1 MTSYRDFSSRSVP
14 RLFPFALVRNLI
26 CVPTRHMLSLFVAFV
41 CCSISYAAGHY
52 EVRGRITDESGRPVP
67 QAVVAVRGTGQ
78 HTVSDSAGV
87 YRLAHLTGQQA
98 LTASAIGY
106 RQLTHVLK
114 ASADSVVVL
123 DFRLFPLQN
132 ALHEVEITAG
142 RVGRLRHSAYNT
154 IAIDTRALQNTTKTL
169 SDALAAAPGV
179 KVRETGGVGSDMNV
193 SLDGFSGKHVKV
205 FIDGVPQEG
214 VGSAFGL
221 NNIPVNFARHIEV
234 YKGVVPVTFG
244 TDAIGG
250 VINVVTETPQA
261 GWHVDGSYA
270 GGSFNTHKST
280 LNWHRT
286 WQSGW
291 KLEMSAFQ
299 NYSDNN
305 YTITA
310 PVKDLSNGSI
320 DFRHPERVRRFH
332 DTYHNEALTVRGGV
346 INRPWA
352 DRLLLGFTLAGM
364 HKDLQTGVRQEV
376 VYGEKYRFGHSF
388 MPSLQYAKRNLLH
401 NRLDLTLTANYNRNL
416 TTNVDTSAYAFN
428 WRGQSVP
435 RNSPGEQNY
444 LHLRYDDD
452 NWNTGLDARFRLDA
466 RSLFTFHHSFG
477 RFDRNA
483 TSLLA
488 RENEKAPIGRGTT
501 KHISG
506 LSYLYTPNARWNVTT
521 FGKFY
526 HLHVSGPVSTS
537 DLQEKFVRKSHQLG
551 FFGFGGAGTYRFS
564 PHWQGKLSYERACRL
579 PNVDELFGDDDLES
593 GSVTL
598 QPEQSHNVNLNISY
612 TLRSGMHHLLVEL
625 GGIFRDTRDYI
636 QRNVINVG
644 GGRFGASYVNFGRV
658 RTYGLNSSLRYDLG
672 HRLSAGANFTY
683 MDVRDNMPL
692 AQDGVTR
699 NYGYGDRMPN
709 LPYLFGDA
717 DLTLRWPLNSSR
729 SRVFSLTYD
738 TQYLHSFTFYSSR
751 FGANKGE
758 YVVPAQL
765 SHNLNATLTLA
776 DERYAVS
783 LEARNF
789 TDKRLYDNFS
799 LQKAGRAFYAK
810 VRFNFGR

>member
-1 MTSYRDFSSRSVP
+1 
-14 RLFPFALVRNLI
+14 
-26 CVPTRHMLSLFVAFV
+26 
-41 CCSISYAAGHY
+41 
-52 EVRGRITDESGRPVP
+52 
-67 QAVVAVRGTGQ
+67 
-78 HTVSDSAGV
+78 
-87 YRLAHLTGQQA
+87 
-98 LTASAIGY
+98 
-106 RQLTHVLK
+106 
-114 ASADSVVVL
+114 
-123 DFRLFPLQN
+123 
-132 ALHEVEITAG
+132 
-142 RVGRLRHSAYNT
+142 
-154 IAIDTRALQNTTKTL
+154 
-169 SDALAAAPGV
+169 
-179 KVRETGGVGSDMNV
+179 
-193 SLDGFSGKHVKV
+193 
-205 FIDGVPQEG
+205 
-214 VGSAFGL
+214 
-221 NNIPVNFARHIEV
+221 
-234 YKGVVPVTFG
+234 
-244 TDAIGG
+244 
-250 VINVVTETPQA
+250 
-261 GWHVDGSYA
+261 
-270 GGSFNTHKST
+270 
-280 LNWHRT
+280 
-286 WQSGW
+286 
-291 KLEMSAFQ
+291 MSAFQ

-320 DFRHPERVRRFH
+320 DFKHPERVRRFH

-416 TTNVDTSAYAFN
+416 TTNVDTAAYAFN
-428 WRGQSVP
+428 WRGESIP

-444 LHLRYDDD
+444 LHLRYNDD
-452 NWNTGLDARFRLDA
+452 NWNAGFDARFRLDE
-466 RSLFTFHHSFG
+466 RNLLTFHHTFG
-477 RFDRNA
+477 RFNRNS

-506 LSYLYTPNARWNVTT
+506 LSYLFTPNERWNVTA

-526 HLHVSGPVSTS
+526 HLQVSGPVSTS
-537 DLQEKFVRKSHQLG
+537 DLQEKFVRKEHQLG
-551 FFGFGGAGTYRFS
+551 FFGFGAAGTYRFS
-564 PHWQGKLSYERACRL
+564 SHWQGKLSYERACRL

-598 QPEQSHNVNLNISY
+598 QPEQSHNFNLNLSY
-612 TLRSGMHHLLVEL
+612 TLRSGMHHLLVEV
-625 GGIFRDTRDYI
+625 GGIYRDTRDYI
-636 QRNVINVG
+636 QRNVISVG

-672 HRLSAGANFTY
+672 HRLSAGTNFTY

-699 NYGYGDRMPN
+699 NYGYRDRMPN
-709 LPYLFGDA
+709 LPYLFADA

-738 TQYLHSFTFYSSR
+738 SQYLHSFTFYSSR

-776 DERYAVS
+776 DGRYAVS

-789 TDKRLYDNFS
+789 TDENLYDNFS

>member
-1 MTSYRDFSSRSVP
+1 MRR
-14 RLFPFALVRNLI
+14 
-26 CVPTRHMLSLFVAFV
+26 LSLLFATLF
-41 CCSISYAAGHY
+41 CATIAQAAGDR
-52 EVRGRITDESGRPVP
+52 EVRGRILDMQGRPVP
-67 QAVVAVRGTGQ
+67 EAVITVRGMGR
-78 HTVSDSAGV
+78 HAVSDTAGV
-87 YRLAHLTGQQA
+87 YRFPHLEGTRS

-106 RQLTHVLK
+106 GQLTQILK
-114 ASADSVVVL
+114 STTDSVITL
-123 DFRLFPLQN
+123 DFRLPPLEN
-132 ALHEVEITAG
+132 SLHEVEVTTG
-142 RVGRLRHSAYNT
+142 RLGRLRHSAYNT
-154 IAIDTRALQNTTKTL
+154 VAIDTRSLQNTTKSL
-169 SDALAAAPGV
+169 GEALASAPGV

-205 FIDGVPQEG
+205 FVDGVPQEG

-221 NNIPVNFARHIEV
+221 NNIPINFARRIEV

-244 TDAIGG
+244 ADAIGG
-250 VINVVTETPQA
+250 VINIVTETPQS

-280 LNWHRT
+280 LNWNRT
-286 WQSGW
+286 WASGW
-291 KLEMSAFQ
+291 KVEISAFQ

-305 YTITA
+305 YSITA

-346 INRPWA
+346 VNRPWA
-352 DRLLLGFTLAGM
+352 DRLLFGFTLAGM
-364 HKDLQTGVRQEV
+364 HKDIQNGVRQEV

-401 NRLDLTLTANYNRNL
+401 NRLDLVLTANYYRNL

-428 WRGQSVP
+428 WRGERVL

-444 LHLRYDDD
+444 LHLRYDDH
-452 NWNTGLDARFRLDA
+452 NWNADFDARFHLDA
-466 RSLFTFHHSFG
+466 RSRLTFHHSFAH
-477 RFDRNA
+477 FDRDA

-488 RENEKAPIGRGTT
+488 REDEKSPIARATT

-506 LSYLYTPNARWNVTT
+506 LSYLFTPDDRWNVTL
-521 FGKFY
+521 FGKLY
-526 HLHVSGPVSTS
+526 NLHVSGPVSTS
-537 DLQEKFVRKSHQLG
+537 DLQEKFVRKTHHLSY
-551 FFGFGGAGTYRFS
+551 FGFGGAGTYRFN
-564 PHWQGKLSYERACRL
+564 PNWQVKLSYERACRL
-579 PNVDELFGDDDLES
+579 PNVDELFGDDDLET

-598 QPEQSHNVNLNISY
+598 RPEQSHNLNLNLSY
-612 TLRSGMHHLLVEL
+612 SLRRGMHHVLAEV

-636 QRNVINVG
+636 QRNVIGVG
-644 GGRFGASYVNFGRV
+644 GGRYGASYVNFGRV
-658 RTYGLNSSLRYDLG
+658 RTYGLNTSLRYDLG
-672 HRLSAGANFTY
+672 RRLSAGANFTF

-699 NYGYGDRMPN
+699 NYGYRDRMPN

-717 DLTLRWPLNSSR
+717 DVTWRLPLTATR
-729 SRVFSLTYD
+729 STVLSFTYD

-776 DERYAVS
+776 HGRYAVS

-789 TDKRLYDNFS
+789 TDERLYDNFS

-810 VRFNFGR
+810 VRFNLGQ

>member
-1 MTSYRDFSSRSVP
+1 MTSHRDFSSRSVP
-14 RLFPFALVRNLI
+14 GLFPFALVRNLI

-52 EVRGRITDESGRPVP
+52 EVRGRITDERGRPVP
-67 QAVVAVRGTGQ
+67 QAVVTVRGTGR

-106 RQLTHVLK
+106 RQLTHALK

-132 ALHEVEITAG
+132 TLHEVEITTG

-154 IAIDTRALQNTTKTL
+154 IAIDTRALQNTIKTL

-364 HKDLQTGVRQEV
+364 HKALQTGVRQEV
-376 VYGEKYRFGHSF
+376 VYGEKYRFGPRTSTPRPTLSTGAANQF
-388 MPSLQYAKRNLLH
+388 RATPRASKITSICATMTTTGIPDSTRVFASMPAAFSPSTTVLAVSTATPRHFWRAKMRKPPSDAAQ
-401 NRLDLTLTANYNRNL
+401 RS
-416 TTNVDTSAYAFN
+416 TSA
-428 WRGQSVP
+428 
-435 RNSPGEQNY
+435 
-444 LHLRYDDD
+444 D
-452 NWNTGLDARFRLDA
+452 FR
-466 RSLFTFHHSFG
+466 
-477 RFDRNA
+477 
-483 TSLLA
+483 TS
-488 RENEKAPIGRGTT
+488 
-501 KHISG
+501 
-506 LSYLYTPNARWNVTT
+506 
-521 FGKFY
+521 
-526 HLHVSGPVSTS
+526 
-537 DLQEKFVRKSHQLG
+537 
-551 FFGFGGAGTYRFS
+551 
-564 PHWQGKLSYERACRL
+564 
-579 PNVDELFGDDDLES
+579 
-593 GSVTL
+593 
-598 QPEQSHNVNLNISY
+598 
-612 TLRSGMHHLLVEL
+612 
-625 GGIFRDTRDYI
+625 TRPM
-636 QRNVINVG
+636 
-644 GGRFGASYVNFGRV
+644 
-658 RTYGLNSSLRYDLG
+658 
-672 HRLSAGANFTY
+672 SAG
-683 MDVRDNMPL
+683 M
-692 AQDGVTR
+692 
-699 NYGYGDRMPN
+699 
-709 LPYLFGDA
+709 
-717 DLTLRWPLNSSR
+717 
-729 SRVFSLTYD
+729 
-738 TQYLHSFTFYSSR
+738 
-751 FGANKGE
+751 
-758 YVVPAQL
+758 
-765 SHNLNATLTLA
+765 
-776 DERYAVS
+776 
-783 LEARNF
+783 
-789 TDKRLYDNFS
+789 
-799 LQKAGRAFYAK
+799 
-810 VRFNFGR
+810 